1 MVFQH
6 VAYDD
11 LQAPQKE
18 RYNYQK
24 LAGVLADYG
33 FNCIG
38 LSDDW
43 NGADVLAVHTSGETL
58 RVQLKSRVWVMDK
71 YRGNGLYLACPSAPA
86 GRGRYGTG
94 PDRQRWYL
102 VPHDELLTA
111 FVAYRQEQGQEDLFT
126 TREWTTKRSWS
137 GPNAPRWLIA
147 RIERYLL
154 TPAE

>member
-58 RVQLKSRVWVMDK
+58 RVQLKSRV
-71 YRGNGLYLACPSAPA
+71 
-86 GRGRYGTG
+86 
-94 PDRQRWYL
+94 
-102 VPHDELLTA
+102 
-111 FVAYRQEQGQEDLFT
+111 
-126 TREWTTKRSWS
+126 
-137 GPNAPRWLIA
+137 
-147 RIERYLL
+147 
-154 TPAE
+154 